1 MNHKPLTN
9 LAISSALWLAMLPTI
24 SFSQE
29 TIALPKQQSQAQ
41 LFLNASSLT
50 SVKPLVI
57 TYHPQQ
63 VTLDED
69 NIKILQEWL
78 TKLKDAPVP
87 IHIYSY
93 ATPPMARRDMTKNS
107 ATHFAMR
114 KAFNRALE
122 AKNAIEAS
130 GINSNLIAMHAVG
143 HREDDPTD
151 QLRVTLRQE

>member
-1 MNHKPLTN
+1 MNNKPLTN
-9 LAISSALWLAMLPTI
+9 LAISSALWLAMLPSI
-24 SFSQE
+24 SFSQNA
-29 TIALPKQQSQAQ
+29 IAPPEEQNQAQ
-41 LFLNASSLT
+41 LFLNAGSLT
-50 SVKPLVI
+50 SLEPLVI

-63 VTLDED
+63 VTLEED
-69 NIKILQEWL
+69 NLKILQEWL
-78 TKLKDAPVP
+78 AKLNDTAVP

-122 AKNAIEAS
+122 AKNALEAS
-130 GINSNLIAMHAVG
+130 GVNSNLIALHAVG
-143 HREDDPTD
+143 HREDDPAD

>member
-9 LAISSALWLAMLPTI
+9 LAISSALWLAMLPSI
-24 SFSQE
+24 SFSQQAI
-29 TIALPKQQSQAQ
+29 TPPNPQNQAQ
-41 LFLNASSLT
+41 LFLNAGSLT

-63 VTLDED
+63 VTLEED
-69 NIKILQEWL
+69 NLKILQEWL
-78 TKLKDAPVP
+78 AKLKDTPVP

-93 ATPPMARRDMTKNS
+93 ATPPIARRDMTKKS

-130 GINSNLIAMHAVG
+130 GINENLIALHAVG